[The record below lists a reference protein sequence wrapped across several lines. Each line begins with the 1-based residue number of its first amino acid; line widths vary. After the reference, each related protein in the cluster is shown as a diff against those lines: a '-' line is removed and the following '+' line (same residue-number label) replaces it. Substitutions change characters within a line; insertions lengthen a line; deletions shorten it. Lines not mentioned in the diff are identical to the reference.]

1 MKVSS
6 GFMNLTLMISI
17 SYIEFLFKLA
27 FVNLQNIFEG
37 PINNKQKTLELYK
50 KYCYVM
56 SYVEKEIHIFNLL
69 KISNTIILTMN

>member
-27 FVNLQNIFEG
+27 FVNLKNTFQG
-37 PINNKQKTLELYK
+37 LMNNKQKTIEWYK

>member
-27 FVNLQNIFEG
+27 FVNLQNTFQG
-37 PINNKQKTLELYK
+37 LMNNKQKMIERYK
-50 KYCYVM
+50 
-56 SYVEKEIHIFNLL
+56 N
-69 KISNTIILTMN
+69 

>member
-27 FVNLQNIFEG
+27 LLI
-37 PINNKQKTLELYK
+37 YK
-50 KYCYVM
+50 
-56 SYVEKEIHIFNLL
+56 
-69 KISNTIILTMN
+69 ILFKV